1 MSNNHPFLAEEFL
14 IRWSTL
20 TADQVASDVT
30 FAIEQAQAALDAI
43 KVVPD
48 TEVSY
53 DNTFSA
59 LEASTELLERAWGR
73 LNHLDSVSNNEAQR
87 AALNELLPAVS
98 SFFSSIS
105 LDGDLWKKLKVF
117 SELNEAKNLPSVQ
130 RRFVEETCHDFI
142 SSGADL
148 PSEAKKRMAEVRLS
162 WLCSPRSFPSMC

>member
-43 KVVPD
+43 KAVPD

-105 LDGDLWKKLKVF
+105 LDGDLWKKLK
-117 SELNEAKNLPSVQ
+117 
-130 RRFVEETCHDFI
+130 
-142 SSGADL
+142 
-148 PSEAKKRMAEVRLS
+148 LS
-162 WLCSPRSFPSMC
+162 LIHI